1 MSHIIKQNH
10 IVIFVSNCFN
20 LKNNILKN
28 LWKQKKKKNEIQRSN
43 LLIEANYNI
52 PTVGSY

>member
-1 MSHIIKQNH
+1 MKA
-10 IVIFVSNCFN
+10 
-20 LKNNILKN
+20 
-28 LWKQKKKKNEIQRSN
+28 KKKKNEIQRSN